1 MAESEIPEDI
11 MDKAADVHRALKFSR
26 DGNHLTEIIAQALLA
41 ERNAQKERDAQIA
54 ADFNWVLPMY
64 GDMALNSATD
74 DAACSVQEQI
84 AAAIRQDNP
93 NAPKT

>member
-1 MAESEIPEDI
+1 MAESEIPADLRERARDTARKVIFEANGDLSELDI
-11 MDKAADVHRALKFSR
+11 GTNA
-26 DGNHLTEIIAQALLA
+26 IIIALLA
-41 ERNAQKERDAQIA
+41 EREQCAKIA

-93 NAPKT
+93 NET